1 MLSQFGDRFA
11 APEEVK
17 EYSVEVDLES
27 DNPGGA
33 GLPLMSD
40 GKKVYVCNDDTH
52 SLIIGGSGSKKNRL
66 FIFLLI
72 HLLAKNNENLC
83 VYDPKGE
90 NLARTGSY
98 LKSLGYRLIVMDF
111 RHCGK
116 RGDFWNPLWLA
127 YKKYISGQ
135 KNKANEL
142 FTDFINAIAEKHRET
157 TNDVFWPE
165 SAAALAA
172 GIILLLAECAEPEE
186 VNVASFARMCCQDN
200 IEALEQLASKIPENC
215 IAGINLRG
223 VRTAP
228 EKTKLSIYIS
238 LFGMI
243 AMFINQRDLV
253 TSLSNSTFDIEEIA
267 NEKTAIFIITPDEKT
282 TYNFI
287 VALFVKQAYSVLIE
301 QAQES
306 EELKLKTRF
315 NFILDELCNVPKI
328 SDFTNMISAARSRNI
343 RFFIAIQGL
352 RQLQAKYGDD
362 EAQTIIGNCSNIAYL
377 HSRELPLL
385 EMLSKMCGERYLSD
399 GTTRPLITPSQLQ
412 RLSKDKGEVL
422 IFTGRLFPYVTEL
435 PDIDEYEMFKGY
447 PQMEAEPS
455 TPKEAKVMS
464 LEDVLYDINIGIR
477 SIPFTEVKKEET
489 SYVEKRAEEFDKD
502 DDELQKELDR
512 KFRELF
518 GTDI

>member
-1 MLSQFGDRFA
+1 MLAQFGDRFA
-11 APEEVK
+11 SPEEVK
-17 EYSVEVDLES
+17 DHSVKIDLGS
-27 DNPGGA
+27 DDPGGA

-40 GKKVYVCNDDTH
+40 GKKVYACNDDTH

-66 FIFLLI
+66 FIFPLI
-72 HLLAKNNENLC
+72 HLLAKNSENLC

-98 LKSLGYRLIVMDF
+98 LKLLGYRLIVMDF

-142 FTDFINAIAEKHRET
+142 FADFINAIAEKQRET
-157 TNDVFWPE
+157 TNDAFWPE

-172 GIILLLAECAEPEE
+172 GIILLMAECAEPEE

-200 IEALEQLASKIPENC
+200 TEALEELASKIPENS

-223 VRTAP
+223 VKTAP
-228 EKTKLSIYIS
+228 EKTKMSIYIS

-253 TSLSNSTFDIEEIA
+253 TSLSNSTFDIEDIA
-267 NEKTAIFIITPDEKT
+267 KEKTAVFIITPDEKS

-287 VALFVKQAYSVLIE
+287 VSLFVKQAYSVLIE

-306 EELKLKTRF
+306 EGLKLKTRF

-328 SDFTNMISAARSRNI
+328 PDFTNMISAARSRNI

-352 RQLQAKYGDD
+352 RQLQSKYGND

-385 EMLSKMCGERYLSD
+385 EMLSKMCGEKYLSD

-412 RLSKDKGEVL
+412 RFSKDKGEVL

-447 PQMEAEPS
+447 PLMEAEPS
-455 TPKEAKVMS
+455 TPREAEVMS
-464 LEDVLYDINIGIR
+464 LEKLIDDINCGIR
-477 SIPFTEVKKEET
+477 PIPFTEEKKEEPLFAGEL
-489 SYVEKRAEEFDKD
+489 EKVDLEIP
-502 DDELQKELDR
+502 KELEK
-512 KFRELF
+512 KFNELF
-518 GTDI
+518 GTDDLT